1 MTNKA
6 IVVNTETGET
16 YERDLTEIELAD
28 IAIRKQQA
36 DQLDKQIAEASAKR
50 QALLDKL
57 GITEEEAILLMG
69 GI

>member
-28 IAIRKQQA
+28 IAIRKEQA
-36 DQLDKQIAEASAKR
+36 DELDKQIAEASAKR

-57 GITEEEAILLMG
+57 GITEEEAKLLLSK
-69 GI
+69 